1 MSDKKRKVIRL
12 SGNFI
17 ETLDEGIDS
26 EIQEN
31 SETKSLTV
39 KTNDIKKGIKI
50 KSVQL
55 GVPVTGIM
63 LDNKKGN
70 TRLVDVKGSEVGLF
84 DEMGSIYSHDIVL
97 AEIDGVWKSV
107 EHTEKQLNLKRQL
120 NSMGW

>member
-1 MSDKKRKVIRL
+1 MTDKKRKVIRL
-12 SGNFI
+12 SGNFA
-17 ETLDEGIDS
+17 ETLEEGIDS

-39 KTNDIKKGIKI
+39 KTNDIKKGTKI

-55 GVPVTGIM
+55 GLSVGGIM
-63 LDNKKGN
+63 ADNKKGN

-84 DEMGSIYSHDIVL
+84 DEMGSVYSHDIIL

-120 NSMGW
+120 KSMGW

>member
-1 MSDKKRKVIRL
+1 MSDEKRKAIRL
-12 SGNFI
+12 SGNFVEI
-17 ETLDEGIDS
+17 TQEEADS

-31 SETKSLTV
+31 FETKPLTV
-39 KTNDIKKGIKI
+39 KTNDIKKGTKI
-50 KSVQL
+50 KSKQL

-84 DEMGSIYSHDIVL
+84 DEMGSVYSHDIIL

>member
-1 MSDKKRKVIRL
+1 MSDEKRKVIRL
-12 SGNFI
+12 SGNFV
-17 ETLDEGIDS
+17 ETLEEGIDS

-31 SETKSLTV
+31 SETKPLTV
-39 KTNDIKKGIKI
+39 KTNDIKKGAKI

-84 DEMGSIYSHDIVL
+84 DEMGSIYSHDIIL

>member
-1 MSDKKRKVIRL
+1 MSDEKRKAIRL
-12 SGNFI
+12 SGNFVEI
-17 ETLDEGIDS
+17 TQEEADS

-31 SETKSLTV
+31 FETKPLTV
-39 KTNDIKKGIKI
+39 KTNDIKKGTKI
-50 KSVQL
+50 KSKQL

-84 DEMGSIYSHDIVL
+84 DEIGSVYSHDIIL